1 MNEIPV
7 LQTKLKK
14 YERKSKKK
22 SADGKEHVT
31 RRYMIPIKKDQI
43 EGSKFENVEDI
54 VILSNDDFNYE
65 KEKSKNAASLI
76 KELELSLKDRDKDIQ
91 RIHETKN
98 KLKKI
103 ESEFAVI
110 RENYAN
116 ALKELE
122 LKNREIMK
130 INNEYNDLLSEN
142 KGLKREVKRLRD
154 LRTLEK
160 ESLRIKTNE
169 IEITKEEYNKLKKS
183 HELLWNVVREKDKT
197 IKGLEEKG
205 VMNSLLKKIIK
216 KDKTK

>member
-1 MNEIPV
+1 MMNEIPV

-65 KEKSKNAASLI
+65 IKRSKNAASLI

-91 RIHETKN
+91 LIHETKN

-130 INNEYNDLLSEN
+130 INYVIRGEDHISNTPKQIVLLGIGSF
-142 KGLKREVKRLRD
+142 V
-154 LRTLEK
+154 
-160 ESLRIKTNE
+160 IVP
-169 IEITKEEYNKLKKS
+169 KLCF
-183 HELLWNVVREKDKT
+183 
-197 IKGLEEKG
+197 G
-205 VMNSLLKKIIK
+205 
-216 KDKTK
+216 